1 MATPTTTNM
10 SPNTETAHGPGPRL
24 MTANTLEGDNVV
36 NRQGETLGEIKEIMI
51 DVPRGRV
58 AYAVMA
64 SDGFLGVGEKLFA
77 LPWSALTLDTE
88 RECFLI
94 DAAKERFKKA
104 PGFDKDRWPSSAD
117 FDLLQEQI
125 HTYWGVRRYWE

>member
-1 MATPTTTNM
+1 MATPTLTNM

-24 MTANTLEGDNVV
+24 MTANTLQGDNVV

-64 SDGFLGVGEKLFA
+64 SDGFLGLGEKLFA

-88 RECFLI
+88 RECFLMN
-94 DAAKERFKKA
+94 AAKERFEKA
-104 PGFDKDRWPSSAD
+104 PGFDKDHWPSNAD

>member
-10 SPNTETAHGPGPRL
+10 SPDTETAHGPGPRL

-64 SDGFLGVGEKLFA
+64 SAGFLGVGEKLFA

-88 RECFLI
+88 RECFLM
-94 DAAKERFKKA
+94 DAAKERFEKA
-104 PGFDKDRWPSSAD
+104 PGFDKDHWPSSAD